1 MGEVISF
8 TERDGYSLSQIEDL
22 LDRLSG
28 AKYFS
33 SLDMESGFWKMALA
47 EEHKEMAWKTE
58 FVTPAGLF

>member
-8 TERDGYSLSQIEDL
+8 PERDGYSLSQIEDL

-33 SLDMESGFWKMALA
+33 SFDMESGFWKMALA
-47 EEHKEMAWKTE
+47 EEHKEMA
-58 FVTPAGLF
+58 